1 MHMKQITVRDK
12 NFVPYLSAEEIQQ
25 RIAALAAQISEEY
38 ADKQPLFLG
47 ILNGSFIFAADL
59 FKRISVPASISFI
72 KLVSYKGTSS
82 TGTVITSIGLE
93 EDLSDKDII
102 IVEDIVDTG
111 KTLTEF
117 LPSLAK
123 QNPHSIRIC
132 TLLHKPEA
140 QRYPLDVDY
149 VGFSIPNK
157 FVVGYGLDYDGLG
170 RNYDAIYQLAE

>member
-1 MHMKQITVRDK
+1 MSIQVHDK
-12 NFVPYLSAEEIQQ
+12 EFVPYLSEAEIQT
-25 RIAALAAQISEEY
+25 RVLELAEKLSEDYQGKE
-38 ADKQPLFLG
+38 PLFLG

-59 FKRISVPASISFI
+59 FKRITTPASISFI

-93 EDLSDKDII
+93 EGLKDRDII

-117 LPSLAK
+117 LPTLSI
-123 QNPHSIRIC
+123 QNPRSIKIC
-132 TLLHKPEA
+132 TLLQKPDA
-140 QRYPLDVDY
+140 LQYPLDVDY

-157 FVVGYGLDYDGLG
+157 FVVGYGLDYDSYG
-170 RNYDAIYQLAE
+170 RNLPEIYQIKE

>member
-1 MHMKQITVRDK
+1 MNSIQVHDK
-12 NFVPYLSAEEIQQ
+12 TFIPYLSSEEIQN
-25 RIAALAAQISEEY
+25 RIAQLAQQISEEY
-38 ADKQPLFLG
+38 ANKQPLFLG

-59 FKRISVPASISFI
+59 FKQISIPASISFI

-93 EDLSDKDII
+93 EDLTDKDII

-117 LPSLAK
+117 IPSLSK
-123 QNPHSIRIC
+123 QNPNSIKIC
-132 TLLHKPEA
+132 TLLQKPDA
-140 QRYPLDVDY
+140 LKYPLDVDY
-149 VGFSIPNK
+149 IGFSIPDK

-170 RNYDAIYQLAE
+170 RNTAAIYQLDT

>member
-1 MHMKQITVRDK
+1 MNSIQVHDK
-12 NFVPYLSAEEIQQ
+12 TFIPYLSSEEIQN
-25 RIAALAAQISEEY
+25 RITQLAQQISEEY
-38 ADKQPLFLG
+38 TNKQPLFLG

-59 FKRISVPASISFI
+59 FKQISIPASISFI

-93 EDLSDKDII
+93 EDLTDKDII

-117 LPSLAK
+117 IPSLSK
-123 QNPHSIRIC
+123 QNPNSIKIC
-132 TLLHKPEA
+132 TLLQKPDA
-140 QRYPLDVDY
+140 LKYPLDVDY
-149 VGFSIPNK
+149 IGFSIPNK

-170 RNYDAIYQLAE
+170 RNTAAIYQLNT

>member
-1 MHMKQITVRDK
+1 MHQIRVHDK
-12 NFVPYLSAEEIQQ
+12 TFVPYLSANEIQT
-25 RIAALAAQISEEY
+25 RISALAEQISGDY
-38 ADKQPLFLG
+38 AGKEPLFIG

-59 FKRISVPASISFI
+59 FKRISIPASISFI

-93 EDLSDKDII
+93 EDLSHKDII

-123 QNPHSIRIC
+123 QNPNSIRIC

-140 QRYPLDVDY
+140 QRFPLDVDY

-170 RNYDAIYQLAE
+170 RNYDAIYQVES

>member
-1 MHMKQITVRDK
+1 MNITVHDK
-12 NFVPYLSAEEIQQ
+12 QFVPYLSANEIQD
-25 RIAALAAQISEEY
+25 RIAILAKQISTDY
-38 ADKQPLFLG
+38 KDKQPLFLG

-59 FKRISVPASISFI
+59 FKHISVPATISFI

-93 EDLSDKDII
+93 ENLADKDII

-117 LPSLAK
+117 LPTLAK
-123 QNPHSIRIC
+123 QNPKSIRIC
-132 TLLHKPEA
+132 TLLQKPEA
-140 QRYPLDVDY
+140 LQYPLDVDY

-170 RNYDAIYQLAE
+170 RNYDAIYQLGAD

>member
-1 MHMKQITVRDK
+1 MERIRVHDK
-12 NFVPYLSAEEIQQ
+12 EFIPYLSEQTIQD
-25 RIAALAAQISEEY
+25 RIAELAQQISV
-38 ADKQPLFLG
+38 DFKDRNVLFLG

-59 FKRISVPASISFI
+59 FKRITIPAAISFI

-93 EDLSDKDII
+93 EDLSGKDVI

-117 LPSLAK
+117 LPSLVK
-123 QNPHSIRIC
+123 QNPNSVRIC
-132 TLLHKPEA
+132 TLLQKPEA
-140 QRYPLDVDY
+140 LQYPLDVDY
-149 VGFSIPNK
+149 IGFSIPNK

-170 RNYDAIYQLAE
+170 RNYAEIFQLAE